1 MQNGDIFSFQLLNI
15 VKTMCKQQHSL
26 QRSWQKYN
34 KIAWTVILLH
44 LLHFAWQEC
53 KSNIH
58 ILLWFLLRHHM
69 KNWATD
75 INKSGTVEENGSQQL
90 PHSAEVEES
99 NPAPAFL
106 CGVCI
111 FLVLSCGMTPCEI
124 EISPEII
131 QKLQNCIAQ
140 SAKCYNNPC
149 QFYLKKMC
157 YTSRKVH
164 SSLYRFAPS
173 VQLPHP

>member
-1 MQNGDIFSFQLLNI
+1 
-15 VKTMCKQQHSL
+15 MCKQQHSL

-149 QFYLKKMC
+149 QFYLKKC
-157 YTSRKVH
+157 VTQAEKFTH
-164 SSLYRFAPS
+164 LCIGLH
-173 VQLPHP
+173 LPFSCHIHRWKLRNMSELW

>member
-75 INKSGTVEENGSQQL
+75 INKSGTVEEWFATAASQCRGGGIESGPGL
-90 PHSAEVEES
+90 PLWSLHIFSFVMRHDSLWNWNQPWDYSE
-99 NPAPAFL
+99 APEL
-106 CGVCI
+106 HCSV
-111 FLVLSCGMTPCEI
+111 SKM
-124 EISPEII
+124 
-131 QKLQNCIAQ
+131 LQ
-140 SAKCYNNPC
+140 
-149 QFYLKKMC
+149 
-157 YTSRKVH
+157 
-164 SSLYRFAPS
+164 
-173 VQLPHP
+173 